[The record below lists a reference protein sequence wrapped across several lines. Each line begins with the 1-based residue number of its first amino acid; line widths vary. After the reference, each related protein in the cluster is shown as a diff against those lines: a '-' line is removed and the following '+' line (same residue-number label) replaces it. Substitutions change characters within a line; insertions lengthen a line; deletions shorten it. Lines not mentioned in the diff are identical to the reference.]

1 VPDSA
6 ARQLDLVAASA
17 VRDAVLRRIGDDPAR
32 RVRLQAL
39 AKVILDNVTP
49 GSKFSLN
56 DVRDHIPAD
65 VVRPQDRGPLM
76 ARLCLLGVLVRVGDE
91 PSTAERT
98 NGKPIARYVLRDPS
112 AVEDAPAI
120 RVGRRNYGAGG
131 RWAADW
137 PAGRIEH
144 RDREVLDQLVAAI
157 AQQTGLPVVDV
168 PHIDRP
174 AGRASRTPRQ
184 EGRPA

>member
-98 NGKPIARYVLRDPS
+98 NGKPIA
-112 AVEDAPAI
+112 
-120 RVGRRNYGAGG
+120 
-131 RWAADW
+131 
-137 PAGRIEH
+137 
-144 RDREVLDQLVAAI
+144 AI